1 MLIEPYTTRAL
12 IGAGGSEVDM
22 AEGFMSEAFATA
34 TGAQHSAPVPIAG
47 VERERKPGKAAKG
60 KKAQKNSVQ
69 AAAKL
74 AAQEQA
80 LAKSMSGGET
90 EETRSAGDSQEAS
103 PAGDSRPGNGCR
115 RIVLSV
121 EPVMHIVTEGAIES
135 LRRITSKAALVSPDW
150 ETAVKISNMCSAA
163 RATEGAGAAG
173 GSNSM
178 CAPILRG
185 GSVGGGALD
194 VSGCLLHPHLMGTYN
209 VRRGDEYCSGRPVYT
224 MTRGPAGG
232 VQSTYYI
239 YHKTTPGCASRWFIG
254 PREGAPFA
262 CVTSVTSTKV
272 QILTLAYAARLGC
285 RVSVRRIR
293 GRVA

>member
-1 MLIEPYTTRAL
+1 
-12 IGAGGSEVDM
+12 M
-22 AEGFMSEAFATA
+22 AEGFMSEAFATG

-60 KKAQKNSVQ
+60 KKAEKNSVQ
-69 AAAKL
+69 AAAKI

-80 LAKSMSGGET
+80 PAKSMSGCET
-90 EETRSAGDSQEAS
+90 EETCSAGDSQEAS
-103 PAGDSRPGNGCR
+103 PAGDSRPGNGSR
-115 RIVLSV
+115 RILLSV

-163 RATEGAGAAG
+163 RATEGAGAADR
-173 GSNSM
+173 SNSM
-178 CAPILRG
+178 LAGIRG

-254 PREGAPFA
+254 PREGTPFA
-262 CVTSVTSTKV
+262 CVTSKPSTKI
-272 QILTLAYAARLGC
+272 QILTLSYAARLSC